1 MLLCVHV
8 CLLTIL
14 SPLKVKASFRE
25 EASRDPR
32 VHHGSAE
39 IEQVP
44 RAAEAIKEVTFML
57 GSARLSEKKEK
68 KGQKKNPIRLD
79 TGRML
84 KKITEKRESFYG
96 GMKKI
101 KKNYKSKRLKFS
113 GFQYSHKLRYKHIRS

>member
-14 SPLKVKASFRE
+14 SPLSVKASFRE

-57 GSARLSEKKEK
+57 GSARLSKKRKEK
-68 KGQKKNPIRLD
+68 KGQKKTPIRLD

-84 KKITEKRESFYG
+84 KKITEKDEMG
-96 GMKKI
+96 IILWWDEENKEE
-101 KKNYKSKRLKFS
+101 L
-113 GFQYSHKLRYKHIRS
+113 QE

>member
-14 SPLKVKASFRE
+14 SPLSVKASFRE

-68 KGQKKNPIRLD
+68 KKARKKPTIRLD

-84 KKITEKRESFYG
+84 KKIREKDEMG
-96 GMKKI
+96 IILWWDEENKEE
-101 KKNYKSKRLKFS
+101 L
-113 GFQYSHKLRYKHIRS
+113 QE